1 MFWRVMDLKLLRN
14 TVCLLRW
21 KRFVERGGSMC
32 IQVIHHQNDFIR
44 IGVGFINKP
53 LQLKRPI
60 TSRSA
65 RISMRFAPTAQRLCE
80 HKYGTRAL
88 SDIFAVVFFTM
99 VILTHRNW
107 LQIFIQKLKRLF
119 IHADHG
125 AFLIEGTRIYLKDVL
140 HMRYEF
146 GVLFWRNTPHLLQVR
161 LIFRFFKICCT
172 LT

>member
-1 MFWRVMDLKLLRN
+1 MYSSYPSP
-14 TVCLLRW
+14 
-21 KRFVERGGSMC
+21 KRFYPHRRRV
-32 IQVIHHQNDFIR
+32 HQ
-44 IGVGFINKP
+44 
-53 LQLKRPI
+53 QA
-60 TSRSA
+60 TSA
-65 RISMRFAPTAQRLCE
+65 EAPNHAPAAQRLCE

-125 AFLIEGTRIYLKDVL
+125 AFLIEGTRIYLKDVF

-146 GVLFWRNTPHLLQVR
+146 GVLFWRNTPVT
-161 LIFRFFKICCT
+161 FAFTGGVVRFFRVKYAAISWFSRYSSRILYT
-172 LT
+172 A